1 MFIDLFSVKI
11 FHNIDE
17 VFSFRFYFYK
27 SNKLLDPYLT
37 LILIIDTD
45 IAIELFSIFA
55 KFFDTLDLLS
65 STICIN

>member
-1 MFIDLFSVKI
+1 MHLI
-11 FHNIDE
+11 FKKYKRNQ
-17 VFSFRFYFYK
+17 VFSFRFYFYIK
-27 SNKLLDPYLT
+27 SNKSLDLCLT

-45 IAIELFSIFA
+45 IAIELFAIFA